1 MSNSSQISFAI
12 GPAMTIATVLFAV
25 HASTKRDS
33 PAIPSSPPLLPLI
46 LDLIKF
52 KINWIPPY
60 SFTSETIHATTID
73 ITVISYIPVTPSPI
87 TLNISDAAS
96 VPVATPTISER
107 IVPLISMINTLIP
120 INAPTKTKTYGTT
133 CHKLYVSASVIS

>member
-96 VPVATPTISER
+96 ER